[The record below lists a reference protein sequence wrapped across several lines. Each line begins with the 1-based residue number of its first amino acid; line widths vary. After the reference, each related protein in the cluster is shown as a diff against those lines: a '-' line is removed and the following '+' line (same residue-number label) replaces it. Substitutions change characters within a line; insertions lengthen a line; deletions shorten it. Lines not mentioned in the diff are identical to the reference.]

1 MTLSLTNTN
10 SDATKN
16 FFILI
21 ALALIWGRSYI
32 LMKRGLVAFSAMQ
45 VSALRIIISAIVLSP
60 FLRKVSKK
68 DIPFL
73 VITGFLGSGLPTF
86 IYPIAI
92 TKVDSSVV
100 GIINSLTPVFTL
112 IFGVLLFKLK
122 TNWLSVLG
130 MVISL
135 LGAGILILRG
145 ESFQNL
151 SINSF
156 ALFAVLA
163 PMFYGLSSNI
173 LKSKL
178 NHIQALRLTS
188 FTFVIMLPFALG
200 ILFST
205 DFLEVMNTHP
215 KAYVSLGYISILA
228 VLGTAFALV
237 LFNYLIKRT
246 TAVYAAS
253 VTFIMPVIVLL
264 WGVFDGE
271 NIGFTHVI
279 ALCLILAGVYI
290 LNYLKK

>member
-1 MTLSLTNTN
+1 
-10 SDATKN
+10 
-16 FFILI
+16 
-21 ALALIWGRSYI
+21 
-32 LMKRGLVAFSAMQ
+32 MKRGLVAFSAMQ
-45 VSALRIIISAIVLSP
+45 VSALRIIISAVVLSP

-68 DIPFL
+68 DIPYL
-73 VITGFLGSGLPTF
+73 VIAGFLGSGLPTF

-92 TKVDSSVV
+92 TRVDSSVV

-130 MVISL
+130 MFISL
-135 LGAGILILRG
+135 IGATILITKG
-145 ESFQNL
+145 ESLQNL

-156 ALFAVLA
+156 ALFAILA
-163 PMFYGLSSNI
+163 PMFYGLSSNV

-178 NHIQALRLTS
+178 NHIQALRLTA
-188 FTFVIMLPFALG
+188 FTFVIMLPFALA

-205 DFLEVMNTHP
+205 DFLDVMSVHP
-215 KAYVSLGYISILA
+215 KAYISLGYISILA
-228 VLGTAFALV
+228 ILGTAVALV
-237 LFNYLIKRT
+237 VFNYLIKNT
-246 TAVYAAS
+246 TAVYASS

-271 NIGFTHVI
+271 DIGMPHLI
-279 ALCLILAGVYI
+279 ALSFILIGVYI

>member
-1 MTLSLTNTN
+1 
-10 SDATKN
+10 
-16 FFILI
+16 
-21 ALALIWGRSYI
+21 
-32 LMKRGLVAFSAMQ
+32 MKRGLVAFSAMQ
-45 VSALRIIISAIVLSP
+45 VSALRIIISAIGLSP

-73 VITGFLGSGLPTF
+73 VITGFFGSGLPTF

-112 IFGVLLFKLK
+112 IFGILLFKLK
-122 TNWLSVLG
+122 TNYLSILG

-135 LGAGILILRG
+135 IGATILILKG
-145 ESFQNL
+145 ESIQNL

-178 NHIQALRLTS
+178 NHIQALRLTA
-188 FTFVIMLPFALG
+188 FTFVIMLPFALAL
-200 ILFST
+200 LFNT
-205 DFLEVMNTHP
+205 DFLAVMSAHP
-215 KAYVSLGYISILA
+215 KAYTSLGYISILA
-228 VLGTAFALV
+228 ILGTAFALV

-253 VTFIMPVIVLL
+253 VTFIMPIIVLM

-271 NIGFTHVI
+271 NIGLAHFL
-279 ALCLILAGVYI
+279 ALSLILMGVYV
-290 LNYLKK
+290 LNFKKK

>member
-21 ALALIWGRSYI
+21 ALALIWGSSYI

-92 TKVDSSVV
+92 AEVDSSVI

-130 MVISL
+130 MFISL
-135 LGAGILILRG
+135 LGAGILVLRG

-279 ALCLILAGVYI
+279 ALFLILAGVYI

>member
-21 ALALIWGRSYI
+21 ALALIWGSSYI

-92 TKVDSSVV
+92 AEVDSSVI

-130 MVISL
+130 MFISL
-135 LGAGILILRG
+135 LGAGILVLRG

-156 ALFAVLA
+156 A
-163 PMFYGLSSNI
+163 
-173 LKSKL
+173 
-178 NHIQALRLTS
+178 
-188 FTFVIMLPFALG
+188 
-200 ILFST
+200 
-205 DFLEVMNTHP
+205 
-215 KAYVSLGYISILA
+215 
-228 VLGTAFALV
+228 
-237 LFNYLIKRT
+237 
-246 TAVYAAS
+246 
-253 VTFIMPVIVLL
+253 
-264 WGVFDGE
+264 
-271 NIGFTHVI
+271 
-279 ALCLILAGVYI
+279 
-290 LNYLKK
+290 